1 MRGQGGGRKLQ
12 FVRLQ
17 LCSCYQ
23 IERVILIFQLNVI
36 IFQFKIIKKWKKSD
50 FIHYLLLGGLTAYL
64 VNYMVGVT
72 VANFDAEPVH
82 FSDRF

>member
-1 MRGQGGGRKLQ
+1 M
-12 FVRLQ
+12 
-17 LCSCYQ
+17 
-23 IERVILIFQLNVI
+23 E
-36 IFQFKIIKKWKKSD
+36 KKVY